1 MKSNL
6 LRHIVFASLVALSR
20 GQAEEIQVNREA
32 RRAGAPTI
40 SAGGVVAFKL
50 HVPNAAVVSVRG
62 DWGGDRVPMAKDDKG
77 YLP

>member
-1 MKSNL
+1 VKSNL
-6 LRHIVFASLVALSR
+6 IRYIIFASLVALSR
-20 GQAEEIQVNREA
+20 GQAEEIQENREA

-50 HVPNAAVVSVRG
+50 HAPNAAVVSVGG
-62 DWGGDRVPMAKDDKG
+62 DWGGDRVPMTKDDKG